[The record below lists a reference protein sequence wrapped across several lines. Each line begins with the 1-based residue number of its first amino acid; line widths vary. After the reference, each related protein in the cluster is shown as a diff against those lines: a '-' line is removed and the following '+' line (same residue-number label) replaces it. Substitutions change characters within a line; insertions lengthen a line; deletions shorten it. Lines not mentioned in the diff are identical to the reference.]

1 MRKSLLVWSLAP
13 ALIAAGLPFCAR
25 AAKAAPADK
34 KTEGITREQA
44 DQILEELR
52 NIRQLLENQQ
62 NQQGQTQKAPV
73 DEPAKPAAARFKLS
87 AKGAQMLGDKDAP
100 ITIIEFTD
108 YQCPYC
114 RMFHA
119 NTFGE
124 LKKQYIDTGKVRFFS
139 RDLPLENHADA
150 MRAAMAGRC
159 AADQKRFWE
168 LRDIMAANPDK
179 LDMKSLVKTAES
191 LKLDV
196 KAFRECIESEKYK
209 NAVQTD
215 IMDAKRIGADGTP
228 TFVVGKST
236 STGVDGE
243 LLVGA
248 LPFEEFEK
256 TLKQYE

>member
-1 MRKSLLVWSLAP
+1 MKTSFLVWSVAP
-13 ALIAAGLPFCAR
+13 ALIVAGLPFCAR
-25 AAKAAPADK
+25 VANAAPADK
-34 KTEGITREQA
+34 KTEGITRDQA

-52 NIRQLLENQQ
+52 SIRQLLENQQ
-62 NQQGQTQKAPV
+62 SQAQGQKAPV
-73 DEPAKPAAARFKLS
+73 DEPARPAAPRVKLS

-100 ITIIEFTD
+100 ITVIEFTD

-114 RMFHA
+114 RQFHA
-119 NTFGE
+119 TTFGE
-124 LKKQYIDTGKVRFFS
+124 LKKKYIDTGKVRFFR
-139 RDLPLENHADA
+139 RDMPLDFHADA

-159 AADQKRFWE
+159 AADQKRFWD
-168 LRDIMAANPDK
+168 LRDVMAANPDK
-179 LDMKSLVKTAES
+179 LDMKSLVKAAES

-196 KAFRECIESEKYK
+196 KAFRECVESEKYK

-215 IMDAKRIGADGTP
+215 IMDASRIGADGTP

-236 STGVDGE
+236 PTGVDGE

-248 LPFEEFEK
+248 LPFEDFEK